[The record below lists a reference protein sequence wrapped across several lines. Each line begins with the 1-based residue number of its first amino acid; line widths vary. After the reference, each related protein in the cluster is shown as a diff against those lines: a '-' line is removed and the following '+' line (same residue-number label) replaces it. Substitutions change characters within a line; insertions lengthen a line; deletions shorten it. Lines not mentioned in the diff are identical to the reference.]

1 MKTDRIRNRKEN
13 DMGMRYSHT
22 NLNARDWKKLRDFY
36 VDVFEGKVVPPERD
50 LGGPWFEKASGMKG
64 ARVRGCHVALPG
76 YEEGGPVLEIFSHD
90 IQEGEPGAFN
100 HTGFGHLGI
109 LVDDVKKTY
118 ENLLAH
124 GGSSDGQI
132 VSHYYENKGQTLTM
146 IYAKDPEGNL
156 IEIMRWDDGK
166 LPECE

>member
-1 MKTDRIRNRKEN
+1 
-13 DMGMRYSHT
+13 MGMRYSHT
-22 NLNARDWKKLRDFY
+22 NLNAKDWKKLRDFY